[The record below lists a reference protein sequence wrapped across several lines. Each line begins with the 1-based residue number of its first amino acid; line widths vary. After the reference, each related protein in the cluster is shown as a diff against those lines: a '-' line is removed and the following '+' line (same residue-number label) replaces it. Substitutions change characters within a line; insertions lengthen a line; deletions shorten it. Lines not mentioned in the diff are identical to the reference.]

1 MSERK
6 KTKAYLG
13 LPANPF
19 SAGLR
24 GKCPRCGE
32 GPLFQGLLNLRAS
45 CSRCGLSYD
54 FADSG
59 DGPAVFVILILGFIL
74 VGGVLFVEFA
84 YEPPLWLHLIIW
96 APVTVVLSVT
106 LLRILKGLLIA
117 LQYKNNAA
125 EGKLDDR

>member
-6 KTKAYLG
+6 KTKAFQG
-13 LPANPF
+13 LPANPL
-19 SAGLR
+19 SVGLR

-32 GPLFQGLLNLRAS
+32 GPLFQGLLKLRAS
-45 CSRCGLSYD
+45 CSRCGLTYD

-59 DGPAVFVILILGFIL
+59 DGPAVFAILILGFIL

-84 YEPPLWLHLIIW
+84 YQPPLWLHMIIW
-96 APVTVVLSVT
+96 APVTVVLSIT
-106 LLRILKGLLIA
+106 LLRVLKGLLIA

>member
-1 MSERK
+1 M
-6 KTKAYLG
+6 
-13 LPANPF
+13 
-19 SAGLR
+19 
-24 GKCPRCGE
+24 
-32 GPLFQGLLNLRAS
+32 FQGLLKLRAS
-45 CSRCGLSYD
+45 CSRCGLTYD

-59 DGPAVFVILILGFIL
+59 DGPAVFAILILGFIL

-84 YEPPLWLHLIIW
+84 YQPPLWLHMIIW

-106 LLRILKGLLIA
+106 LLRVLKGLLIA

>member
-1 MSERK
+1 M
-6 KTKAYLG
+6 
-13 LPANPF
+13 
-19 SAGLR
+19 
-24 GKCPRCGE
+24 
-32 GPLFQGLLNLRAS
+32 FQGLLKLRAS
-45 CSRCGLSYD
+45 CSRCDLTYD

-59 DGPAVFVILILGFIL
+59 DGPAVFAVLILGFIL

-84 YEPPLWLHLIIW
+84 YQPPLWLHMIIW

-106 LLRILKGLLIA
+106 LLRVLKGLLIA